1 MNSRTRTTHQ
11 SRKPPVTPRND
22 KKMEMQ
28 GGKPKGAALA
38 MVNRR
43 KSSRER
49 KLALLEDVENL
60 KKKLRHEE
68 NVHKALERAF
78 SRPLGALP
86 RLPPYLPPYTIE
98 LVAEVAVLEE
108 EVVWLEEQLVTFRQG
123 LYQEAVHVSTRK
135 SAENSTDPNDQ
146 PIIARS
152 RKLHSRSLSQSEVG
166 SSCRAWHLPSISRNA
181 SSRKLL
187 PSDYASDGMRNCSN
201 RLLNGKEASW
211 KPSFPL
217 EDELGK
223 ENRSCSNST
232 KGNQSRE
239 RKTPTVEPTVKR
251 PPIQTKPAE
260 YCVIPPKQQSK
271 TSSLNH
277 LIGKLTSLMNVLLQ
291 CKLIDQER
299 AEESSVGSSDDK
311 LLEAE
316 SVANRISEDVLKC
329 LSSIFV
335 RLSMSRGKTLESE
348 TFSSLMALAFGENN
362 LETELRDPYSICSKI
377 EMRDVGLYKHLHAIE
392 AASVD
397 LNLKKNAS
405 FLIRRLK
412 LLLEKLASVT
422 LDDLTH
428 QQKLAFWINTYNSCM
443 MNATITVGGHLLN
456 AITIEHF
463 ILRKPYH
470 SKYTRSAKNGEIKA
484 RSKFGLEWSE
494 PLVTFAL
501 SCGSW
506 SSPAVRVYTAC
517 QVENELE
524 AAKRDYLQAAVG
536 ISTTNKLIIPKLLDW
551 YLLDFAKD
559 LDAFLDWICLQLPDE
574 LRNAAV
580 TCLESRGREPL
591 SHLVQV
597 TPYDFSFRYL
607 IHR

>member
-1 MNSRTRTTHQ
+1 CIIQFQCSQ
-11 SRKPPVTPRND
+11 D

-28 GGKPKGAALA
+28 GSKPKGAEKAT
-38 MVNRR
+38 VNRR

-108 EVVWLEEQLVTFRQG
+108 EVVWLEEQVVTFRQG
-123 LYQEAVHVSTRK
+123 LYQEAVHVSTMK
-135 SAENSTDPNDQ
+135 SAENSTDRNDQ

-201 RLLNGKEASW
+201 RLLNGKEALR

-239 RKTPTVEPTVKR
+239 RKTPTAEPTVKR
-251 PPIQTKPAE
+251 PPIQPKPAE
-260 YCVIPPKQQSK
+260 YCVDPPKQQ
-271 TSSLNH
+271 LM
-277 LIGKLTSLMNVLLQ
+277 SLMTVLLQ
-291 CKLIDQER
+291 CRLIDQER
-299 AEESSVGSSDDK
+299 AEESSAGSSDDK

-329 LSSIFV
+329 LSSILV
-335 RLSMSRGKTLESE
+335 RLSVSRGKTLESE
-348 TFSSLMALAFGENN
+348 TFSSLMAQAFGENN
-362 LETELRDPYSICSKI
+362 LETELRDPYGICSKI
-377 EMRDVGLYKHLHAIE
+377 KTRDVGLYKHLHAIE

-397 LNLKKNAS
+397 LNRKKNAS

-443 MNATITVGGHLLN
+443 MN
-456 AITIEHF
+456 
-463 ILRKPYH
+463 
-470 SKYTRSAKNGEIKA
+470 TRSAKNGEIKA

-506 SSPAVRVYTAC
+506 SSPAVRVYTAY

>member
-1 MNSRTRTTHQ
+1 MLALLQLQLQLQLRLR
-11 SRKPPVTPRND
+11 RFAFGDIELRNLVD
-22 KKMEMQ
+22 NKMEMQ
-28 GGKPKGAALA
+28 GSKPKGAEKA
-38 MVNRR
+38 MVNRP

-108 EVVWLEEQLVTFRQG
+108 EVVWLEEQVVTFRQG

-146 PIIARS
+146 PVIARS

-166 SSCRAWHLPSISRNA
+166 SSCRAWHLPSLSRNA
-181 SSRKLL
+181 SCRKLL
-187 PSDYASDGMRNCSN
+187 PSDYASNGMRNCSN
-201 RLLNGKEASW
+201 RLLNGKDASW
-211 KPSFPL
+211 KFSFPL
-217 EDELGK
+217 EEELGK
-223 ENRSCSNST
+223 ENRSCSNSI

-251 PPIQTKPAE
+251 PPIQPKPAE
-260 YCVIPPKQQSK
+260 YCVDRPKQQ
-271 TSSLNH
+271 
-277 LIGKLTSLMNVLLQ
+277 
-291 CKLIDQER
+291 CRLIDQER
-299 AEESSVGSSDDK
+299 AEEISAGSSEDK

-316 SVANRISEDVLKC
+316 SMANRISEDVLKC

-335 RLSMSRGKTLESE
+335 RLSMSRGKTLELE
-348 TFSSLMALAFGENN
+348 TFSSLMGLAFGENN

-377 EMRDVGLYKHLHAIE
+377 KTRDVVLYKHLHAIE

-397 LNLKKNAS
+397 LNRKKNAS

-463 ILRKPYH
+463 ILRLPYH

-536 ISTTNKLIIPKLLDW
+536 ISSTNKLIIPKLLDW

-591 SHLVQV
+591 SRLVQV